1 MKIKCLRMPRWKLT
15 VLKEVV
21 KYVAKNIGVKSGEKT
36 MIDFV
41 NYLTD
46 VEVHSQDGLENG
58 VVKYLYIR

>member
-1 MKIKCLRMPRWKLT
+1 M
-15 VLKEVV
+15 LKEVV

-41 NYLTD
+41 NYLTN